1 MFNRALHFLSPM
13 VTRWFSENY
22 GRHLISQYIS
32 GIDECATVLDL
43 GPGSGEDL
51 LICRD
56 LFPASHLIGVE
67 SYEPY
72 ARHLQSL
79 GIQVIELNIER
90 ATLPIESDSVDV
102 IILNQ
107 ILEHTKEVFWV
118 LHECSRVLKIGGA
131 LIVGVPNL
139 AAWHNRLILLLGVQ
153 PPAISSLS
161 CHVRGFTGEDL
172 AQLLQSGGLNV
183 EQRLSAGF
191 YPFPPSIERL
201 LAKLLPN
208 LGWSIHMLAR
218 KNTEYHD
225 EFLRVAKKFTETQF
239 YRGGKS

>member
-1 MFNRALHFLSPM
+1 MVNRALHHLSSI

-22 GRHLISQYIS
+22 GRHLIGQYVS
-32 GIDECATVLDL
+32 EIDECATVLDL
-43 GPGSGEDL
+43 GPGSGDDL

-56 LFPASHLIGVE
+56 RFPAALLIGVE
-67 SYEPY
+67 SHEPY
-72 ARHLQSL
+72 VFHLESL
-79 GIQVIELNIER
+79 DIKVITLNIER
-90 ATLPIESDSVDV
+90 GTLPLEDGSVDV

-107 ILEHTKEVFWV
+107 ILEHIKEVFWV
-118 LHECSRVLKIGGA
+118 LHECSRVLKKGGT

-153 PPAISSLS
+153 PPAIASLS
-161 CHVRGFTGEDL
+161 CHVRGFTGGDL

-191 YPFPPSIERL
+191 YPFPPFIARL

-239 YRGGKS
+239 YLGDK

>member
-1 MFNRALHFLSPM
+1 MLSRVLHYLSSM
-13 VTRWFSENY
+13 VTRWFPENY
-22 GRHLISQYIS
+22 GRHLIGQYVS
-32 GIDECATVLDL
+32 GIVECATVLDL
-43 GPGSGEDL
+43 GPGSGDDL
-51 LICRD
+51 IICRN
-56 LFPASHLIGVE
+56 LFPAALLIGVE
-67 SYEPY
+67 SHEPY
-72 ARHLQSL
+72 VNHLESL
-79 GIQVIELNIER
+79 GIKVIKLDIEHSI
-90 ATLPIESDSVDV
+90 LPLEGGSVDV

-118 LHECSRVLKIGGA
+118 LHECSRVLKKGGT

-153 PPAISSLS
+153 PPAIASLS

-183 EQRLSAGF
+183 ERRLSAGF
-191 YPFPPSIERL
+191 YPFPPLIARL

-239 YRGGKS
+239 YLGGK

>member
-1 MFNRALHFLSPM
+1 MVNRALHHLSSI

-22 GRHLISQYIS
+22 GRHLIGQYVS
-32 GIDECATVLDL
+32 EIDECATVLDL
-43 GPGSGEDL
+43 GPGSGDDL

-56 LFPASHLIGVE
+56 RFPAALLIGVE
-67 SYEPY
+67 SHEPY
-72 ARHLQSL
+72 VFHLESL
-79 GIQVIELNIER
+79 DIKVITLNIER
-90 ATLPIESDSVDV
+90 GTLPLEDGSVDV

-107 ILEHTKEVFWV
+107 ILEHIKEVFWV
-118 LHECSRVLKIGGA
+118 LHECSRVLKKGDT

-153 PPAISSLS
+153 PPAIASLS
-161 CHVRGFTGEDL
+161 CHVRGFTGGDL

-191 YPFPPSIERL
+191 YPFPPVIARL

-225 EFLRVAKKFTETQF
+225 EFLRVARKFTETQF
-239 YRGGKS
+239 YLGDK